1 MATGGKLGVG
11 MMAAVAALFEEV
23 MAAIMSRDDI
33 HRKIFHRKVVDT
45 MGIIGHKGIFQ

>member
-11 MMAAVAALFEEV
+11 MMVAALFEEV